1 MASIKDPFEFQG
13 TCSQIYFVLCKSRTR
28 VYPAFFL
35 FEIFLS
41 SLCSRTEFDEGENLL
56 DSNSDAVAISIED
69 PGSRPQKQTKS
80 DGFTLNDE
88 DPDVSDDQTK
98 VWKRCRNVNYAK
110 MSTF

>member
-1 MASIKDPFEFQG
+1 MQIKNSCLSSI
-13 TCSQIYFVLCKSRTR
+13 
-28 VYPAFFL
+28 FL

-69 PGSRPQKQTKS
+69 PGSRPQTQKKS